1 MTILR
6 LRTSGY
12 RSLILTLKTTLVTL
26 PTPNPTT
33 NAAVTN
39 SSGHLLVMIA
49 TEYKAIGIIATRIL
63 LCFCGFVLKTA

>member
-33 NAAVTN
+33 NAALTN
-39 SSGHLLVMIA
+39 SSGHLLVMTA
-49 TEYKAIGIIATRIL
+49 TEYKKL
-63 LCFCGFVLKTA
+63 LCFCGFVLKTCTIMHSVGR